1 MTNKHL
7 NKREPRFH
15 ELRLYEATDL
25 KVNALR
31 PLTKIDTANRRKRN
45 YSLLEDREIL
55 KKNKLKVFAWSSNS
69 IILQLARV
77 RPIKIILNAF
87 GHPLVVYIW
96 AKYWVPAING
106 ISPIIFGVNEV
117 ADFTKKTVF

>member
-1 MTNKHL
+1 M
-7 NKREPRFH
+7 
-15 ELRLYEATDL
+15 
-25 KVNALR
+25 
-31 PLTKIDTANRRKRN
+31 DTANRRKRN

-55 KKNKLKVFAWSSNS
+55 KKKKLDVFAWSSNS
-69 IILQLARV
+69 KIHQLAWG

-96 AKYWVPAING
+96 AKYWVLAING

-117 ADFTKKTVF
+117 ADFTKKKQSFDDLTLTLTFKVKGHIFSL